1 MLNILMKSIEDK
13 IAELEAEIKFY
24 SELNERE
31 PDRKLSVVVKNLKV
45 RLGTLEEL
53 VPTR

>member
-24 SELNERE
+24 SDLNERE
-31 PDRKLSVVVKNLKV
+31 PDRKVSALIKKLKV
-45 RLGTLEEL
+45 RLGTLEEM